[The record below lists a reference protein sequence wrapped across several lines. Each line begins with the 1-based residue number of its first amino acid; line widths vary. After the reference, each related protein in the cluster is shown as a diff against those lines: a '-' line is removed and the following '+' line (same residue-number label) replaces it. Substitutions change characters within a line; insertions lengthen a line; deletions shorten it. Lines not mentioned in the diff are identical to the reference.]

1 MLKFTLL
8 MLSRT
13 ATIVAGAVTFGVGA
27 ALEAGAK
34 TLAMFI
40 AGRVIAGIGEG
51 LFLGNVVTYVTEIAP
66 ARRRGRCGS
75 LVQFAV
81 TVGIAAGYFI
91 SYG

>member
-1 MLKFTLL
+1 
-8 MLSRT
+8 
-13 ATIVAGAVTFGVGA
+13 
-27 ALEAGAK
+27 
-34 TLAMFI
+34 MFI

-81 TVGIAAGYFI
+81 TVGVASGYFI
-91 SYG
+91 SYGYVNISRAIPSAYEETIELHA